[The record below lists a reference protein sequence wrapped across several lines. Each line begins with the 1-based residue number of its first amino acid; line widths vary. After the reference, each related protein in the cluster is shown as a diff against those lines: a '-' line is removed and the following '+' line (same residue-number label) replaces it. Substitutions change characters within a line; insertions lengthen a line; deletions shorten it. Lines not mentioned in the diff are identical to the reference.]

1 MFCCSCCHPRG
12 GGRDCH
18 LISFISFLNTHTV
31 ILVCERIRIPALHG
45 PGILWT
51 LPTHPGAV
59 ISASLERSVHSF
71 IHSFIPSTSAFYMVG
86 TVLGPFSRNLPA
98 GRTDRRH
105 GCTSSSECSEVKKE
119 VDNRAWGM
127 GCCLQ
132 RVAKEGDFSTKTE
145 IKVLRRAEETGG
157 GLRWGRGGYWC
168 DEQ

>member
-1 MFCCSCCHPRG
+1 
-12 GGRDCH
+12 
-18 LISFISFLNTHTV
+18 
-31 ILVCERIRIPALHG
+31 
-45 PGILWT
+45 
-51 LPTHPGAV
+51 
-59 ISASLERSVHSF
+59 
-71 IHSFIPSTSAFYMVG
+71 MVG

-132 RVAKEGDFSTKTE
+132 RAAKEGDFPTKTE

-157 GLRWGRGGYWC
+157 GLRWGRGDIGARSSRKLARLKWSEEEESLRKVGRE
-168 DEQ
+168 DLDSTLHRVLPSS